1 MNPKGY
7 KYTQE
12 HEWICPEP
20 GNTGKVGITDYAQSE
35 LGDVVFL
42 DLPSPGTQV
51 EQLKKMGEI
60 ESVKAVSDL
69 FAPVSGRVLEINQAA
84 IDEPALVNQDPY
96 GDGWLV
102 RLELS
107 NTSELDVLMDSE
119 KYDEFVARLS
129 EEESE

>member
-1 MNPKGY
+1 MNPKEY

-20 GNTGKVGITDYAQSE
+20 ENKGKVGITDYAQSQ
-35 LGDVVFL
+35 LGDVVFV
-42 DLPSPGTQV
+42 DLPPPGSQV
-51 EQLKKMGEI
+51 KQLKKMGEI

-69 FAPVSGRVLEINQAA
+69 FAPVSGRVLEINQAV
-84 IDEPALVNQDPY
+84 INEPALVNQDPY

-107 NTSELDVLMDSE
+107 NPSELDALMDSD
-119 KYDEFVARLS
+119 KYDEFVSRLNEEGS
-129 EEESE
+129 E